1 MVNSEKTNEYF
12 VIFVGIM
19 FSFMKKD
26 KTEKKEKKERKEGK
40 LKSIKE
46 SGAGSSSSSSSSSN
60 RKLTAD
66 ELLRLD
72 EVRRSLKIRTR
83 RKDKEKLPSG
93 ITADYTANFNL
104 ATDDHQPPS
113 SNSETSLNSLS
124 KDASAASAVSAAS
137 VGSLPPPPVAPA
149 RGILKGKSS
158 YGIEQTSTHDLEDDK
173 KLVENTLKNELI
185 IYEKPPATPKIPQ
198 LPHGSTTIGSILP
211 GEGYGWSDG
220 RSSAWKSTLGDVE
233 DSLCLPPLTEMA
245 LPEPRDLKLFRK
257 DTGDFGFSLRRSVV
271 VERPSNH
278 QLDKRFFFYLILSIL
293 NDFSSFRYFP
303 LKIVKQKFQKIH

>member
-1 MVNSEKTNEYF
+1 MVNSEKTNGYF

-124 KDASAASAVSAAS
+124 KDASASSFLCKTSPPLLSTSPSAFPSPR
-137 VGSLPPPPVAPA
+137 LP
-149 RGILKGKSS
+149 I
-158 YGIEQTSTHDLEDDK
+158 TSTD
-173 KLVENTLKNELI
+173 
-185 IYEKPPATPKIPQ
+185 
-198 LPHGSTTIGSILP
+198 
-211 GEGYGWSDG
+211 
-220 RSSAWKSTLGDVE
+220 
-233 DSLCLPPLTEMA
+233 
-245 LPEPRDLKLFRK
+245 LPEAAFLCPQAKTHDELHRYKISSPFTFLLIPFFR
-257 DTGDFGFSLRRSVV
+257 FLR
-271 VERPSNH
+271 P
-278 QLDKRFFFYLILSIL
+278 
-293 NDFSSFRYFP
+293 
-303 LKIVKQKFQKIH
+303 

>member
-1 MVNSEKTNEYF
+1 
-12 VIFVGIM
+12 
-19 FSFMKKD
+19 MKKD

-46 SGAGSSSSSSSSSN
+46 SGAGSSSSSSSSSSSN

-83 RKDKEKLPSG
+83 RKEKEKLPSG

-104 ATDDHQPPS
+104 ATDDQQQQQQQPAS

-124 KDASAASAVSAAS
+124 KDVSAASATSAAS
-137 VGSLPPPPVAPA
+137 AASLPPPPPLVPS

-158 YGIEQTSTHDLEDDK
+158 YGAQETSSHDLEDDK

-185 IYEKPPATPKIPQ
+185 IYEKPPPAVKAAQTAADPAATATASASVSASVSASASAS
-198 LPHGSTTIGSILP
+198 STA
-211 GEGYGWSDG
+211 GEGYGWADG
-220 RSSAWKSTLGDVE
+220 PCGKGLTLGEQVDQE
-233 DSLCLPPLTEMA
+233 ALCLPPLVEMA
-245 LPEPRDLKLFRK
+245 LPEARDLKLFRK

-271 VERPSNH
+271 VERPSNQ
-278 QLDKRFFFYLILSIL
+278 QLDNRYIL
-293 NDFSSFRYFP
+293 DHR
-303 LKIVKQKFQKIH
+303 